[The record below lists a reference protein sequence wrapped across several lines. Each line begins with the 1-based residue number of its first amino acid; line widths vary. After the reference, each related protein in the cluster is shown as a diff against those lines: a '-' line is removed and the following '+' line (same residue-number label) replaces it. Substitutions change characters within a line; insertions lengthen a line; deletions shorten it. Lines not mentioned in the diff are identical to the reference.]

1 VTAVPVAQVPV
12 DIHRATVDRIQ
23 QLRKQVRV
31 QIVASRDIT
40 TVGPLAVSFVV
51 VER

>member
-1 VTAVPVAQVPV
+1 
-12 DIHRATVDRIQ
+12 
-23 QLRKQVRV
+23 V

-51 VER
+51 AER

>member
-1 VTAVPVAQVPV
+1 
-12 DIHRATVDRIQ
+12 
-23 QLRKQVRV
+23 VRV

-51 VER
+51 AER